1 MYITE
6 SRNILMTSTSLILK
20 HVLLELNMIGGQ
32 IVRHLIITVK
42 LWYDCNTISDAGNQ
56 VRPYK
61 VKGTTFWPDLQTI
74 LSRF

>member
-42 LWYDCNTISDAGNQ
+42 L
-56 VRPYK
+56 
-61 VKGTTFWPDLQTI
+61 
-74 LSRF
+74 